1 MPYSVDQR
9 LFRRYTAVRHSM
21 KPTLPQVTVCAV
33 DCTNPTFA
41 AKALAYSA
49 TMCQF
54 GRALLL
60 SDTAVQGPF
69 EHRVIPRINSSNEY
83 SAFMLRELH
92 RYIDTEF
99 VLIIQWDGYVVH
111 PRAWTNEFLQYDY
124 IGARWHWHPD
134 GMNVGN
140 GGFSLRSAKLLQV
153 LAQPRFSAGF
163 NVAEDVWIARAI
175 RPYLETEAG
184 IRFAPPELADRFSY
198 ERCLV
203 SGPTFGFHGLFN
215 LWRYMDDESLLNLFA
230 AGDLKIAATH
240 AFLELMMIVYLQR
253 KFQLFIRL
261 YALARQQLP
270 LPEFRELFMT
280 AAHYTLEASKGETMP
295 VDQAIG
301 LGESMLEH
309 VPSI

>member
-1 MPYSVDQR
+1 MYPLPDR
-9 LFRRYTAVRHSM
+9 L

-33 DCTNPTFA
+33 DCTNPVFA

-49 TMCQF
+49 RVCEF

-60 SDTAVQGPF
+60 SDTPVQGPF
-69 EHRVIPRINSSNEY
+69 EHRVIPRITSSHQY
-83 SAFMLRELH
+83 SAFMLQELH

-111 PRAWTNEFLQYDY
+111 PRAWTDEFLQYDY
-124 IGARWHWHPD
+124 IGARWHWHND
-134 GMNVGN
+134 GMTVGN
-140 GGFSLRSAKLLQV
+140 GGFSLRSRKLLET
-153 LAQPRFSAGF
+153 LAKPRYSAAF
-163 NVAEDVWIARAI
+163 NVAEDVWLARAI
-175 RPYLETEAG
+175 RPFLEAEAG
-184 IRFAPPELADRFSY
+184 IRFAPPEVADQFSY

-203 SGPTFGFHGLFN
+203 TGPTFGFHGLFN

-253 KFQLFIRL
+253 KFELFISL

-270 LPEFRELFMT
+270 LAEFRELFT
-280 AAHYTLEASKGETMP
+280 QAANFTLEASKGETMP
-295 VDQAIG
+295 IAHAIG
-301 LGESMLEH
+301 LGESMLKH
-309 VPSI
+309 AQSS